1 MNVGS
6 IKENSPERRISVTPD
21 TTKNLK
27 DLGLNVLLEKG
38 YGESLGFKDKDYE
51 SKGAQILSNAKEVLS
66 NSNLICKVN
75 FPNEKEFDSIK
86 ENSSLI
92 ISNYNEEKD
101 FFKNKINIFA
111 LNLLYF

>member
-75 FPNEKEFDSIK
+75 FPNEKEVDSIK

-92 ISNYNEEKD
+92 ISNYRYQ
-101 FFKNKINIFA
+101 KI
-111 LNLLYF
+111 YKY